1 MKVPLKCVKLWNMF
15 KVNFEKI
22 WHLFLEFLL
31 LTLNKELFSE
41 NTAKVRETQNDHCE
55 KKKMSPKKAVTQENK
70 TNGEEI

>member
-1 MKVPLKCVKLWNMF
+1 MF

-41 NTAKVRETQNDHCE
+41 NTTKVRATQNDHCE
-55 KKKMSPKKAVTQENK
+55 KEKNVTQKGSNPRK
-70 TNGEEI
+70 QN